1 MKNVFRFYG
10 ESNLA
15 PKAVIGLFALG
26 VALIFSSDK
35 KSSSKKKKHGFVER
49 TKKAY
54 RTTDAVVN
62 AFYLHDLK
70 KRAANDDFP
79 VKLEQAVIIDI

>member
-1 MKNVFRFYG
+1 M
-10 ESNLA
+10 
-15 PKAVIGLFALG
+15 IGLFALG

-79 VKLEQAVIIDI
+79 VKLEQAEIIDI